1 MPQFEMDQDGLVEG
15 LEFADLPAFVQGYL
29 EAMFFTNEA
38 TGVSMVDWS
47 DPEVQSDLEEG
58 SLDGPLPADA
68 GFGDIYPD
76 SLKTAIEECA
86 AFEKEAADLLEQA
99 YQRDY
104 DAAQAGRDFWFTRCG
119 HGVGYWDR
127 DVLSS
132 TGAKWSGG
140 NDTDGES
147 LGEKLSDIAR
157 TYGNRDASF
166 GDAADGS
173 ESPTGYGWV
182 FIE

>member
-1 MPQFEMDQDGLVEG
+1 MPQFEMETDGEVQG
-15 LEFADLPAFVQGYL
+15 LEFADLSPFVQGYL

-38 TGVSMVDWS
+38 TGISMVDWT
-47 DPEVQSDLEEG
+47 DPEVQHDIREG
-58 SLDGPLPADA
+58 YADGDLPADA
-68 GFGDIYPD
+68 GFSDIYPG
-76 SLKTAIEECA
+76 SLKTAIEECE
-86 AFEKEAADLLEQA
+86 AFQKEAKALLDLA
-99 YQRDY
+99 YERDY
-104 DAAQAGRDFWFTRCG
+104 DEAQAGRDFWFTRCG

-132 TGAKWSGG
+132 TGEKWSGG
-140 NDTDGES
+140 SDHDGET

>member
-1 MPQFEMDQDGLVEG
+1 MPQFEMEKDGEVQG
-15 LEFADLPAFVQGYL
+15 LEFADLSPFVQGYL

-38 TGVSMVDWS
+38 TGISMVDWT
-47 DPEVQSDLEEG
+47 DPEVQHDIREG
-58 SLDGPLPADA
+58 YADGDLPADA
-68 GFGDIYPD
+68 GFSDIYPG
-76 SLKTAIEECA
+76 SLKTAIEECE
-86 AFEKEAADLLEQA
+86 AFQKEAKALLDLA
-99 YQRDY
+99 YQRTY
-104 DAAQAGRDFWFTRCG
+104 DEAQAGRDFWFTRCG

-127 DVLSS
+127 DELD
-132 TGAKWSGG
+132 ADDLGG
-140 NDTDGES
+140 
-147 LGEKLSDIAR
+147 KLTAVAE

>member
-1 MPQFEMDQDGLVEG
+1 MPQFEMETDGEVQG
-15 LEFADLPAFVQGYL
+15 LEFADLSPFVQGYL

-38 TGVSMVDWS
+38 TGISMVDWT
-47 DPEVQSDLEEG
+47 DPEVQHDIREG
-58 SLDGPLPADA
+58 YADGDLPADA
-68 GFGDIYPD
+68 GFSDIYPG
-76 SLKTAIEECA
+76 SLKTAIEECE
-86 AFEKEAADLLEQA
+86 AFQKEAKALLDLA
-99 YQRDY
+99 YQRTY
-104 DAAQAGRDFWFTRCG
+104 DEAQAGRDFWFTRCG

-127 DVLSS
+127 DELD
-132 TGAKWSGG
+132 A
-140 NDTDGES
+140 DD
-147 LGEKLSDIAR
+147 LGDKLTAVAE